1 MSPYVFDENPV
12 CNYPETVTFTD
23 LPTFVTHNAPTSDD
37 FTVPVNN
44 DLSLLGSYT
53 VTIRSE
59 IEVPDDYTK
68 TTFTKWFEEY
78 DFIVY
83 MQPCVVGKYEATQMI
98 TKIVYNVNALDVTS
112 NKY

>member
-37 FTVPVNN
+37 FTIPVNN

-53 VTIRSE
+53 VRIRSE
-59 IEVPDDYTK
+59 INVPDDHTK
-68 TTFTKWFEEY
+68 ATFTTWSDEY
-78 DFIVY
+78 DFVVY
-83 MQPCVVGKYEATQMI
+83 MQPCIVNNYEADQKI
-98 TKIVYNVNALDVTS
+98 TKIVYNVN
-112 NKY
+112 